1 MLTRQN
7 VLVPSFLPSLM
18 HASQWLKCPNS
29 PLLLPLLQLFFI
41 FVCFACS
48 GTMEPEQGVWLELE
62 LGVVVNHQE
71 GAGD

>member
-1 MLTRQN
+1 MSWCR
-7 VLVPSFLPSLM
+7 PSFLHACMRANGLHVQIHLSCSL
-18 HASQWLKCPNS
+18 QP
-29 PLLLPLLQLFFI
+29 FFI

-48 GTMEPEQGVWLELE
+48 GTMEPEEGVWLELE

>member
-18 HASQWLKCPNS
+18 HASQWLACPNS